1 MEGKLKFWKWDWDQI
16 FERIAD
22 IPWGVVLLITLV
34 ILVTSGRVQAD
45 AIRTFATAAGLFG
58 IGHGIHTGSKH
69 FAKRTT
75 ADQARTS
82 DGPG

>member
-1 MEGKLKFWKWDWDQI
+1 
-16 FERIAD
+16 
-22 IPWGVVLLITLV
+22 
-34 ILVTSGRVQAD
+34 VTSGRVQAD

-82 DGPG
+82 GGPG